1 MKKLFLSILV
11 LGFLFGGVAKSASKL
26 DEFQC
31 YHSDGS
37 GSEYFA
43 ITNNHIIMGYMT
55 TFEKE
60 IKIMQNTNERVV
72 AEDDLGIKKITFY
85 KRTKKILLQ
94 YGITESFL
102 YSCTKLN

>member
-1 MKKLFLSILV
+1 MKKLLGILV
-11 LGFLFGGVAKSASKL
+11 LGLLLSGVAKSANKL

-43 ITNNHIIMGYMT
+43 ITNNHIITNYMT
-55 TFEKE
+55 SLEKE
-60 IKIMQNTNERVV
+60 IKIMQNTNERII

-94 YGITESFL
+94 YGISESFL
-102 YSCTKLN
+102 YSCNKLN

>member
-1 MKKLFLSILV
+1 MKKLLGIVV
-11 LGFLFGGVAKSASKL
+11 LGLLFSGVAKSASKL

-31 YHSDGS
+31 YHPDGS

-60 IKIMQNTNERVV
+60 IKIMQNTNERVI

-102 YSCTKLN
+102 YRCTKLN

>member
-1 MKKLFLSILV
+1 
-11 LGFLFGGVAKSASKL
+11 
-26 DEFQC
+26 
-31 YHSDGS
+31 
-37 GSEYFA
+37 
-43 ITNNHIIMGYMT
+43 MT
-55 TFEKE
+55 SLEKE
-60 IKIMQNTNERVV
+60 IKIMQNTNERII